1 MSKPSIRVREDRARR
16 ALVKYD
22 YRLYKT
28 PARSWLRSHHSPG
41 YIIVRNNTV
50 VLGARSREYEATLED
65 VEAFVAELRLKEFKA
80 A

>member
-1 MSKPSIRVREDRARR
+1 M
-16 ALVKYD
+16 
-22 YRLYKT
+22 
-28 PARSWLRSHHSPG
+28 
-41 YIIVRNNTV
+41 IVRNNTV